1 MKRISLSSHQGKI
14 TNAGASGKLPLKA
27 VSIFL
32 NFPDHCPLLPMA
44 HKVSLNT
51 QILLGCTAG
60 VAAGLLLQSQGQTP
74 LADNTLYGARLL
86 GNLFLDLLR
95 MVLIPLVFSSIVVG
109 VSNLAA
115 HQKMHR
121 VWTTTLAFFFLT
133 MGVAI
138 VLGLGAANLFRPGEG
153 LQLAMFAD
161 ATQNFQARQMPLPE
175 YIAQFLRGLFQNPFK
190 ALAQG
195 EILAVVMIAL
205 FLGIAL
211 VVGGERYRNLR
222 ILIQELQE
230 LCLLIVGWIMRLA
243 PLGVAALL
251 LQLVA
256 SQNVALLGSLGH
268 FIAVVFGTT
277 LFHGLVVLPLILWLI
292 TRMSPLHFLRGAR
305 EALITAFATSSSA
318 ATLPVTLRCVE
329 QHLHVRKDIANFVV
343 PLGATANMDGTA
355 LYEAAAALFV
365 ARLAGI
371 ELDLAQQL
379 IIFFIAM
386 LGAIGA
392 PGIPSVGM
400 LSMVLVLESVGL
412 PTEAIAILLPIDR
425 ILDTVRT
432 AVNVEGDMVG
442 SLIVQKLT
450 DQPA

>member
-1 MKRISLSSHQGKI
+1 MRKISLNS
-14 TNAGASGKLPLKA
+14 
-27 VSIFL
+27 
-32 NFPDHCPLLPMA
+32 
-44 HKVSLNT
+44 
-51 QILLGCTAG
+51 QILIGCLIGIAG
-60 VAAGLLLQSQGQTP
+60 GWWLSGAGSTPMVA
-74 LADNTLYGARLL
+74 NTLYGAKLV
-86 GNLFLDLLR
+86 GTLFLDLLR
-95 MVLIPLVFSSIVVG
+95 MVLIPLVFSSIVIG
-109 VSNLAA
+109 VANLRAN
-115 HQKMHR
+115 QKMHR
-121 VWTTTLAFFFLT
+121 VWITTLSFFALS
-133 MGVAI
+133 MAIAI
-138 VLGLGAANLFRPGEG
+138 VIGLGAAHIFKPGDG
-153 LQLAMFAD
+153 LQLAMFAE

-175 YIAQFLRGLFQNPFK
+175 YIAQFLHGLFQNPFK

-195 EILAVVMIAL
+195 DILAVVIIAL

-243 PLGVAALL
+243 PLGIAALL

-256 SQNVALLGSLGH
+256 SQNNALLYSLAH
-268 FIAVVFGTT
+268 FIAVVIGST
-277 LFHGLVVLPLILWLI
+277 LFHGIVVLPLMLYIV
-292 TRMSPLHFLRGAR
+292 TRMSPLHFWRGAR
-305 EALITAFATSSSA
+305 EALVTAFATSSSA

-329 QHLHVRKDIANFVV
+329 QHLHVKKDIANFVV
-343 PLGATANMDGTA
+343 PLGATVNMDGTA
-355 LYEAAAALFV
+355 LYEAAAALFI

-371 ELDLAQQL
+371 ELDLAHQL

-400 LSMVLVLESVGL
+400 LSMVLVLQSVGL

-432 AVNVEGDMVG
+432 TVNVEGDMVG
-442 SLIVQKLT
+442 SLIVQKLAVPKGQAH
-450 DQPA
+450 DSV

>member
-1 MKRISLSSHQGKI
+1 MQR
-14 TNAGASGKLPLKA
+14 P
-27 VSIFL
+27 
-32 NFPDHCPLLPMA
+32 
-44 HKVSLNT
+44 SLNA
-51 QILLGCTAG
+51 QILIGCVAG
-60 VAAGLLLQSQGQTP
+60 IAGGLWLAGQGQTP
-74 LADNTLYGARLL
+74 VADNTLYGAKLL

-95 MVLIPLVFSSIVVG
+95 MILVPLVFSSIVVG
-109 VSNLAA
+109 VANLRA
-115 HQKMHR
+115 HDQMHR
-121 VWTTTLAFFFLT
+121 VWTTTLAFFFAT
-133 MGVAI
+133 MGLAI
-138 VLGLGAANLFRPGEG
+138 LIGFGAAHIFRPGEG
-153 LQLAMFAD
+153 LQLDMFAD
-161 ATQNFQARQMPLPE
+161 ATRNFQARQMPLPD

-190 ALAQG
+190 ALANG
-195 EILAVVMIAL
+195 EILAIVIVAL

-211 VVGGERYRNLR
+211 VVGGERYRNIR

-230 LCLLIVGWIMRLA
+230 LCLMIVGWIMRLA
-243 PLGVAALL
+243 PLGLAALL

-256 SQNVALLGSLGH
+256 SQQGGLLKSLAH
-268 FIAVVFGTT
+268 FIVVVTGTT
-277 LFHGLVVLPLILWLI
+277 LFHGLVVLPLILWLF
-292 TRMSPLHFLRGAR
+292 TRMSPVRFFKGAR

-318 ATLPVTLRCVE
+318 ATLPVTLRCTE

-343 PLGATANMDGTA
+343 PLGATVNMDGTA

-371 ELDLAQQL
+371 ELDIASQM
-379 IIFFIAM
+379 IIFSVAM

-442 SLIVQKLT
+442 SLIVQELAEQQRKSET
-450 DQPA
+450 QKA